1 MFNATKDKKLP
12 TAMVGSFPK
21 PTWFTESLRG
31 RPFKVAM
38 GDSLYREQYIDA
50 VACYMNEQEQAGL
63 DIFTDGDTR
72 FDLEVGGRSW
82 FFYTI
87 ERLNGVS
94 GFRDSSHFLDY
105 ADIKPGHIL
114 YEVQEAYHP
123 PAVTDKV
130 TRGPLHFSAIWK
142 TAQKMAGKPVKF
154 GSISATCLPMM
165 LWNEYYKTDHA
176 LVMDLAAALNEE
188 LRELA
193 DAGCPV
199 IQIEEPPHHFACC
212 TTPPA
217 TDKELEGYTQAFN
230 REVEGVNT
238 EIWAHTCWGNPNQ
251 QSFYWERPSYERSLP
266 HLLQLNADVLTLE
279 GASNQGRD
287 LPLLK
292 QYKTDKKIAIGV
304 INHTVTTV
312 EPPQMIADL
321 IRRALEYVP
330 PERLIITADCGF
342 GREGLSRRIAFYKCI
357 ALVQGTN
364 MVRRE
369 LGLPEAEIRAAD
381 PRFAFRAV
389 E

>member
-21 PTWFTESLRG
+21 PTWFTESLHG

-292 QYKTDKKIAIGV
+292 HYKTDKKIAIGV